1 LSADF
6 QRAVSISGSAG
17 ESLIGTEYAY
27 PAGNNGDG
35 DGWSGVRTKSW
46 HTKSIELSSA
56 SSGFDPHAYG
66 RRSTPSVTGSSHS
79 FASSVAERSD
89 STETR
94 PSGWAKIKAAPRVPI
109 VDAWHS
115 DDDDD
120 DEANE
125 DDSDN
130 EDDEDDDTVI

>member
-1 LSADF
+1 
-6 QRAVSISGSAG
+6 VSISGSADK
-17 ESLIGTEYAY
+17 SLIGTEYAY
-27 PAGNNGDG
+27 PAGGNGDS
-35 DGWSGVRTKSW
+35 DGWSKVRTNSW
-46 HTKSIELSSA
+46 HTNSIELSNA
-56 SSGFDPHAYG
+56 SSGFDSHAYG

-89 STETR
+89 ITDMR
-94 PSGWAKIKAAPRVPI
+94 PSGWAKIKAAPRVPA

-130 EDDEDDDTVI
+130 DSDEDDDIVI